1 MERNWDLIREI
12 LRILAE
18 KSPDDYGN
26 WLFYKYFI
34 EKLPSYHENIV
45 KYHLKMMIEAGFV
58 AGKECSTGAGEDY
71 VITEMTYYGQDL
83 WAMIKEKNL
92 WEEIKECSKKN
103 KRELSIYIIEK
114 IYNFITEKKFFYRE
128 NK

>member
-18 KSPDDYGN
+18 KSHDDCGKWFDYGH
-26 WLFYKYFI
+26 FI
-34 EKLPSYHENIV
+34 EKLPSYHENVV

-58 AGKECSTGAGEDY
+58 AGKDVSKMSGENY
-71 VITEMTYYGQDL
+71 VITGMTWQGQDL
-83 WAMIKEKNL
+83 WSKIKEKTV

-103 KRELSIYIIEK
+103 KIELSIYMIEK
-114 IYNFITEKKFFYRE
+114 IYNILKEKINHK
-128 NK
+128 

>member
-18 KSPDDYGN
+18 KDDYDKKFGLTHFTN
-26 WLFYKYFI
+26 N
-34 EKLPSYHENIV
+34 LPKELSNEGLV
-45 KYHLKMMIEAGFV
+45 KYHLDMMMEAGFIL
-58 AGKECSTGAGEDY
+58 GKIEKTNCGSVYDID
-71 VITEMTYYGQDL
+71 VMTYYGQDL

-103 KRELSIYIIEK
+103 KRELTIYIIEK
-114 IYNFITEKKFFYRE
+114 IYKFLTEKIN

>member
-18 KSPDDYGN
+18 KSPDDYGES
-26 WLFYKYFI
+26 LGDRYFI

-45 KYHLKMMIEAGFV
+45 KYHLKMMIETGFV
-58 AGKECSTGAGEDY
+58 AGKDVSTMSGENY
-71 VITEMTYYGQDL
+71 VITGMTWQGQGL
-83 WAMIKEKNL
+83 WSNIKEKTV

-103 KRELSIYIIEK
+103 KIELSVYMIEK
-114 IYNFITEKKFFYRE
+114 IYNILKDKI
-128 NK
+128 NHK